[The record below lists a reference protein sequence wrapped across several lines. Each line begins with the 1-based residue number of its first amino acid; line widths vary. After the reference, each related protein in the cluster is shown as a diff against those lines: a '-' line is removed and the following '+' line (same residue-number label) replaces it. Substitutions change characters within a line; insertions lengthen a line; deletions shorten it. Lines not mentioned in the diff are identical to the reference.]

1 MSKLTLN
8 TIKSHPYIFDASLV
22 EKELLE
28 KEELGKLSKTDALKK
43 LKEAKEF
50 LDLNVISQDQ
60 YDELVL
66 KLKPILLEN

>member
-1 MSKLTLN
+1 MT
-8 TIKSHPYIFDASLV
+8 
-22 EKELLE
+22 
-28 KEELGKLSKTDALKK
+28 KTDALKK

-50 LDLNVISQDQ
+50 LDLNVISQNQ